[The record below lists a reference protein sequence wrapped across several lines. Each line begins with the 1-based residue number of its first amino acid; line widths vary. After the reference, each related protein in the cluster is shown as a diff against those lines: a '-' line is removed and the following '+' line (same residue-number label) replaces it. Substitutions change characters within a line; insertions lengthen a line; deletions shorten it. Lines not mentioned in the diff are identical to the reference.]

1 LGIGRENQKKVIY
14 FYLFFEI
21 IYYICFDKRTHTMKN
36 PYAYYQNQDRVK
48 EDFQYFAQGS
58 GFNKNIEE
66 LNEKIIVD
74 FIDEKY
80 KAIDVSVNEW
90 KSVEQWVYSIGLL
103 HFYLRVNFENFEQT
117 EEVYRWAKELCDEKN
132 IITNMRRALLN

>member
-1 LGIGRENQKKVIY
+1 LGIGRENQKKVFY

>member
-66 LNEKIIVD
+66 LNEKVIVD

-103 HFYLRVNFENFEQT
+103 HFYLRVNFETFEQT

>member
-1 LGIGRENQKKVIY
+1 
-14 FYLFFEI
+14 
-21 IYYICFDKRTHTMKN
+21 MKN

-66 LNEKIIVD
+66 LNEKVIVD

-103 HFYLRVNFENFEQT
+103 HFYLRVNFETFEQT